1 MLSQKLAQSIV
12 KKMSTI
18 LGNNIN
24 IMNSRGIIIA
34 SGDETRI
41 GDYHEGAAKAV
52 RNKNVVEIKPNDLD
66 SYSGVKSGINLP
78 VYFKS
83 QIVGVVGIT
92 GNPEEIRAYGE
103 LTRHTIVLM
112 LEESS
117 LREQIHLEERSK
129 EALIHDLISGSWGI
143 DLETVILRGKMVGYD
158 LNLPRAVIILEISNL
173 DESTQKYQV
182 ILQKLKKDV
191 LECIKSAFTDR
202 NENIIGFVGSNRI
215 ALLKV
220 LDPKKAHD
228 QDYVENTLIDV
239 AEKCRIAVHNG
250 TELELEAGIGRYYN
264 KLIHLKKSYDD
275 SVAALTIGRHIPRID
290 GIYSIN
296 HLQYEYLVDSIPI
309 LKGGNYYKT
318 ILKQIIA
325 LEGKSLHIDLLQT
338 LEALFKHDLNISN
351 AARDLFVHRNTM
363 SYRISKIKEITGLNP
378 TNFYQA
384 SQLHLALTL
393 YYLFDNN
400 K

>member
-1 MLSQKLAQSIV
+1 MLSQELAQSIV

-52 RNKNVVEIKPNDLD
+52 RDKNVVEIKPKDLG
-66 SYSGVKSGINLP
+66 SYSGAKSGINLP
-78 VYFKS
+78 VCFKS

-117 LREQIHLEERSK
+117 LREQIHLEEKSK

-143 DLETVILRGKMVGYD
+143 DFETVILRGKLVGYD
-158 LNLPRAVIILEISNL
+158 LNLPRAVIVLEISNL
-173 DESTQKYQV
+173 DENTPKCQV
-182 ILQKLKKDV
+182 LLQRLKKDV
-191 LECIKSAFTDR
+191 LDCIKSAFTDR
-202 NENIIGFVGSNRI
+202 SENIIGFVGSNRI
-215 ALLKV
+215 AMLKA
-220 LDPKKAHD
+220 LNSKKAHD
-228 QDYVENTLIDV
+228 QDYVENILIST
-239 AEKCRIAVHNG
+239 AKKCRLAVYNG
-250 TELELEAGIGRYYN
+250 TKLEVEAGIGRYYN
-264 KLIHLKKSYDD
+264 KLIDLKKSYDD

-296 HLQYEYLVDSIPI
+296 HLQYEYLVGSIPVSE
-309 LKGGNYYKT
+309 GGNYYKT
-318 ILKQIIA
+318 ILNHIIKP
-325 LEGKSLHIDLLQT
+325 EGKSLHIDLLQT

-351 AARDLFVHRNTM
+351 AARELFVHRNTM

-378 TNFYQA
+378 TDFYEA
-384 SQLHLALTL
+384 SQLYLALTL
-393 YYLFDNN
+393 FYLFDQ